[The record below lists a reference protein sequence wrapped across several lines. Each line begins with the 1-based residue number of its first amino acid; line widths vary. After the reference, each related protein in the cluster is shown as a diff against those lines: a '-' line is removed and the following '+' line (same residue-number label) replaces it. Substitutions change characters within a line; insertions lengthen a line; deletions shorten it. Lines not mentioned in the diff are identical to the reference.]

1 MKIANMQGSFKM
13 EKIKINTLSKQYHV
27 YVGDGAIQQV
37 DQDLRHMF
45 NHYSKLMVIT
55 DETVLSLHI
64 EQLKQA
70 LPASLEVLVY
80 AVPASEQAKT
90 FAIYEKCMT
99 FALQNGLDRKSCVLA
114 FGGGVVGDLAGFVA
128 ATFMR
133 GVPFIQIPTTI
144 LAHDSAVGGKV
155 AINHPLGKNM
165 VGAFYQPEAVLYDT
179 SFLST
184 LPEREIRSGFAEV
197 VKHAFIAD
205 GEFLENLMNQITS
218 FEQLSGEKLT
228 MILKRGIE
236 IKRDIVS
243 QDEKENGIRAYLNFG
258 HTLGHALETYLGYGK
273 TTHGEAVMT
282 GMIFALYLSMK
293 QCQLSFPLNNFIQWI
308 EKLGYDWKI
317 PSSIVFD
324 EIIEVMKRD
333 KKSVSQKPQ
342 FVLLTNI
349 GHPILV
355 EVEEPLLKAAFHNI
369 SRTDCQ

>member
-1 MKIANMQGSFKM
+1 MQGSFKM

-37 DQDLRHMF
+37 DQDLRHIF

-55 DETVLSLHI
+55 DETVLGLHI
-64 EQLKQA
+64 GHLKQA
-70 LPASLEVLVY
+70 LPTNVEVLVY

-90 FAIYEKCMT
+90 FTVYEKCMT

-133 GVPFIQIPTTI
+133 GVPFVQIPTTI

-179 SFLST
+179 SFLAT

-197 VKHAFIAD
+197 VKHALIAD
-205 GEFLENLMNQITS
+205 REFLENLMNHITS
-218 FEQLSGEKLT
+218 FNQLNGEKLT

-273 TTHGEAVMT
+273 ATHGEAVMT
-282 GMIFALYLSMK
+282 GMIFALYVSMK
-293 QCQLSFPLNNFIQWI
+293 QCQLSFPLDSFIEWI

-317 PSSIVFD
+317 PASLVFD
-324 EIIEVMKRD
+324 DINEVMKRD
-333 KKSVSQKPQ
+333 KKSISQKPQ
-342 FVLLTNI
+342 FVLLTDI
-349 GHPILV
+349 GHPILE
-355 EVEEPLLKAAFHNI
+355 EVEEPLLKVAFQYI